1 MKENTGIWGK
11 LRKCSYLAHPGVR
24 GWLRPWRTFWKCWW
38 PLTWRLKELNLYPL
52 EVRRARGDVIETFKI
67 LNGFEDIDASELFT
81 LSDAITRGH
90 MKKIYKKRLMKGL
103 NLRKFFF
110 SQRVVDNWNNL
121 PEYVI
126 SSAVVDTTFV
136 DIYVDT
142 KNIPTCRYNI
152 QHIDK
157 RTMEK

>member
-1 MKENTGIWGK
+1 M
-11 LRKCSYLAHPGVR
+11 
-24 GWLRPWRTFWKCWW
+24 RTFLTRVFLQTTLLISCIVRVKIIKISSSRWW
-38 PLTWRLKELNLYPL
+38 RFEL
-52 EVRRARGDVIETFKI
+52 VT
-67 LNGFEDIDASELFT
+67 
-81 LSDAITRGH
+81 
-90 MKKIYKKRLMKGL
+90 
-103 NLRKFFF
+103 
-110 SQRVVDNWNNL
+110 
-121 PEYVI
+121 